1 MTPLAQAKLVGCIV
15 LLALIGAGL
24 WYLHHDGYEAGKT
37 EVQAAWEA
45 EKLKAGEAQKAALLA
60 YAERIQQAEVQHDQD
75 QNTIDSL
82 AAGARRLHIHLPA
95 CPESGAGDDK
105 NGAAGALS
113 AGMDQR
119 FAEFQER
126 VGSLVTRCDQLNID
140 AIRVNKSP

>member
-60 YAERIQQAEVQHDQD
+60 YAEESNKPRYNMTRTRTPSIALLLALAGCTSTCPPVRNPAPAMIRTEQPGHFQQEWINALQSFR
-75 QNTIDSL
+75 NAL
-82 AAGARRLHIHLPA
+82 AASSPA
-95 CPESGAGDDK
+95 AT
-105 NGAAGALS
+105 N
-113 AGMDQR
+113 
-119 FAEFQER
+119 
-126 VGSLVTRCDQLNID
+126 
-140 AIRVNKSP
+140 